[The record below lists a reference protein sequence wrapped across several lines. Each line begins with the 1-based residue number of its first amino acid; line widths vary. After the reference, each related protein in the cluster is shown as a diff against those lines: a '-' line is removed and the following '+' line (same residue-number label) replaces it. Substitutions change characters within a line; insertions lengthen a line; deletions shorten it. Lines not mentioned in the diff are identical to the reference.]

1 MDLLLD
7 QATRDL
13 VLVAG
18 VIPLSS
24 DDSGETTAQRL
35 RIRFAF
41 FLGEYFADTRQGVP
55 YFRDILGQK
64 FKRAEVSAVFR
75 RVITTTPGIASLD
88 AFDLGFDSRRRVL
101 SLTFRAILN
110 SGQVFDSA
118 DFGPFLVEF

>member
-7 QATRDL
+7 QATGDL
-13 VLVAG
+13 VLTGG
-18 VIPLSS
+18 VIPLST
-24 DDSGETTAQRL
+24 DGTGETTAQRL

-55 YFRDILGQK
+55 YFRDVLGQK
-64 FKRAEVSAVFR
+64 FRRAEVSAMFR

-88 AFDLGFDSRRRVL
+88 AFDLGFDSRARVL
-101 SLTFRAILN
+101 SLAFRAILS